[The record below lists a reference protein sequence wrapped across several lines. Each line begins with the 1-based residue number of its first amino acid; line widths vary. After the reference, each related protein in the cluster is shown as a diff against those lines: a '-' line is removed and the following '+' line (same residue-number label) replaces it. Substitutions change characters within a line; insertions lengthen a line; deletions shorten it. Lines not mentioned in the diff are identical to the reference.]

1 MKVVGLIT
9 EYNPFHN
16 GHKYHIEEA
25 RRVTGADYCIA
36 VMSGS
41 FVQRGAPAIIDKYS
55 RARMALLNG
64 VDLVLELPV
73 CFSTASAEYF
83 AHGAVSLLDKLGVVD
98 FICFGSECG
107 NINILNKAAELL
119 LDKSG
124 LFDEYLQAYLK
135 EGKTYPAARSAA
147 MQKVVMA
154 NQAMDISDIDA
165 ELICQIINEPNNILG
180 IEYIKAIRRLN
191 SRVKPVTI
199 QRISAHYHA
208 RELADEKAN
217 ASAKGDIIGTDLPTT
232 NISSPAISS
241 ATAIRNS
248 ILSICQSDDNIICHT
263 ATDISFNRIK
273 SSVPDNVYQI
283 LRERYFKSFP
293 ITEED
298 FAQLLHYRLIYED
311 RQSLSEYMDVSED
324 LADRIK
330 NMRDLNCGFEEFCKT
345 VKSKNYTLTRINRAL
360 LHIVLNIRKSSV
372 EAYCQE
378 GYAQYARILGIK
390 KESSQLLRLID
401 KKGALPV
408 ITKLSKA
415 DNMLDLPGRQMLTED
430 ISATHLYNRIVY
442 GKYSFDIPN
451 EYKHGICIV

>member
-16 GHKYHIEEA
+16 GHKHHIEEA
-25 RRVTGADYCIA
+25 RRITGADYCIA

-83 AHGAVSLLDKLGVVD
+83 AHGAVSLLNRLGVVD

-124 LFDEYLQAYLK
+124 LFDECLQAYLK
-135 EGKTYPAARSAA
+135 EGKSYPAARSAA
-147 MQKVVMA
+147 MQKLIRT
-154 NQAMDISDIDA
+154 NQAMDLSDTDA
-165 ELICQIINEPNNILG
+165 ELLCQIINEPNNILG
-180 IEYIKAIRRLN
+180 IEYIKAIRSLN
-191 SRVKPVTI
+191 SMIQPVTI
-199 QRISAHYHA
+199 RRISAHYHD
-208 RELADEKAN
+208 RELADEN
-217 ASAKGDIIGTDLPTT
+217 TVGSVRGSISGTDIPSD
-232 NISSPAISS
+232 NICTSTISS
-241 ATAIRNS
+241 ATAIRSS
-248 ILSICQSDDNIICHT
+248 ILDTCHT
-263 ATDISFNRIK
+263 STDISFNRIK
-273 SSVPDNVYQI
+273 SSVPDNVYRI
-283 LRERYFKSFP
+283 LRENYLKSFP

-311 RQSLSEYMDVSED
+311 RQALSKYMDVSED

-330 NMRDLNCGFEEFCKT
+330 KIRNINCSFEEFCKT

-360 LHIVLNIRKSSV
+360 LHIVLDIRKSSV
-372 EAYCQE
+372 DAYCRN
-378 GYAQYARILGIK
+378 GYTQYARILGIK
-390 KESSQLLRLID
+390 KESSRLLRLIY
-401 KKGALPV
+401 KRGSLPV
-408 ITKLSKA
+408 ITKLSNA
-415 DNMLDLPGRQMLTED
+415 DNMLDSLGRQMLTED
-430 ISATHLYNRIVY
+430 INASHLYNRIVY
-442 GKYSFDIPN
+442 GKYNSDIPN
-451 EYKHGICIV
+451 EYKHGICIL

>member
-25 RRVTGADYCIA
+25 RRITGADYCIA

-83 AHGAVSLLDKLGVVD
+83 AHGAVSLLNKLGVVD

-107 NINILNKAAELL
+107 DINILDRAAELL

-124 LFDEYLQAYLK
+124 LFDECLQAYLK
-135 EGKTYPAARSAA
+135 EGKSYPAARSAA
-147 MQKVVMA
+147 MQKIIRI
-154 NQAMDISDIDA
+154 NQAMDLSDNDT
-165 ELICQIINEPNNILG
+165 ELLSQIINEPNNILG

-191 SRVKPVTI
+191 SRIKPVTI
-199 QRISAHYHA
+199 RRISAHYHD
-208 RELADEKAN
+208 RELADENTAGSARGSLFGADIPSANIN
-217 ASAKGDIIGTDLPTT
+217 AS
-232 NISSPAISS
+232 AISS
-241 ATAIRNS
+241 ATAIRSS
-248 ILSICQSDDNIICHT
+248 ILGTCHT
-263 ATDISFNRIK
+263 EADKSIEKIK
-273 SSVPDNVYQI
+273 SSVPDNVYRI
-283 LRERYFKSFP
+283 LMENYLKSFP
-293 ITEED
+293 ITEVD
-298 FAQLLHYRLIYED
+298 LAPLLHYRLIYED
-311 RQSLSEYMDVSED
+311 SQSLSEYMDVSED
-324 LADRIK
+324 LADRIIK
-330 NMRDLNCGFEEFCKT
+330 MRNLNCSIEEFCKT

-372 EAYCQE
+372 DAYCQN

-390 KESSQLLRLID
+390 KESSRLLRLIY
-401 KKGALPV
+401 KKGVLPV
-408 ITKLSKA
+408 ISKLSKA
-415 DNMLDLPGRQMLTED
+415 DTMLDILGRQMLTED
-430 ISATHLYNRIVY
+430 INATHLYNRIVY
-442 GKYSFDIPN
+442 GKFKIDIPN
-451 EYKHGICIV
+451 EYKHGICII